1 MFSKDLGIDLGTIF
15 TRLADSTQV
24 LSEEPTIVAIEVMD
38 QKMVAVGQEA
48 RDMYG
53 RVPESIEVARPLKN
67 WVIADYE
74 ITETLLSYLL
84 QRVSGSMR
92 IFRPRVMISVPYGV
106 TSVERRAV
114 YEATLEAGSR
124 EAFLIQQPLAAALG
138 VDLPIGS
145 PSGNMV
151 ICLGGGCTEAA
162 VMAMY
167 GIVSAETL
175 RAGGMDLDDAIVN
188 YVRRKY
194 GIVIGQVTAEQLK
207 IRIGAA
213 VPQDTENSLEVQG
226 QDQVTGLPRPVTLTT
241 GEIVEALQDPLK
253 AIVETGR
260 RVLEKTPPE
269 LVADIIDRGVA
280 LCGAGA
286 LLRGI
291 DKLLTK
297 SLGIPAYL
305 VDNPMTCVVEG
316 AVKALPMYNIL
327 RRSLPQVS
335 YQRSKKRPGGR
346 FSSLIQIIRHPLQMG
361 DRIDILH
368 PDVAGDREID
378 GRIVE
383 DRLDAGLH

>member
-1 MFSKDLGIDLGTIF
+1 MAMFSKDLGIDLGTMF

-24 LSEEPTIVAIEVMD
+24 LLEEPTIVAIEVED

-48 RDMYG
+48 KDMYG
-53 RVPESIEVARPLKN
+53 RVPETIEVARPLKN
-67 WVIADYE
+67 GVIADYE

-114 YEATLEAGSR
+114 YEAVLEAGSR
-124 EAFLIQQPLAAALG
+124 EAYLIQQPLAAALG
-138 VDLPIGS
+138 VDLPINS

-151 ICLGGGCTEAA
+151 ITLGGGCTEAA

-167 GIVSAETL
+167 GIVSGETL
-175 RAGGMDLDDAIVN
+175 RAGGIDLDEAIVN

-194 GIVIGQVTAEQLK
+194 GVIIGQVTAEQLK
-207 IRIGAA
+207 LRIGAA
-213 VPQDTENSLEVQG
+213 VPQDTENSMEVQG

-241 GEIVEALQDPLK
+241 GEIVEALQEPLK
-253 AIVETGR
+253 LVIETGR

-280 LCGAGA
+280 LCGGGA
-286 LLRGI
+286 LLRGV

-316 AVKALPMYNIL
+316 AVKAIPMYNIL
-327 RRSLPQVS
+327 RRSLPQV
-335 YQRSKKRPGGR
+335 
-346 FSSLIQIIRHPLQMG
+346 
-361 DRIDILH
+361 
-368 PDVAGDREID
+368 
-378 GRIVE
+378 
-383 DRLDAGLH
+383 

>member
-1 MFSKDLGIDLGTIF
+1 MAAFSKDLGIDLGTMF
-15 TRLADSTQV
+15 PRLADGARVV
-24 LSEEPTIVAIEVMD
+24 LEEPTIVAIDVAE
-38 QKMVAVGQEA
+38 QKMVAVGLEA
-48 RDMYG
+48 RDMLC
-53 RVPESIEVARPLKN
+53 RVPDSIEVARPLKN
-67 WVIADYE
+67 GVIADYE
-74 ITETLLSYLL
+74 ITETLLQYLL

-114 YEATLEAGSR
+114 YEAVLEAGSR

-138 VDLPIGS
+138 IDLPINS

-151 ICLGGGCTEAA
+151 IGLGGGCTEAA

-175 RAGGMDLDDAIVN
+175 RAGGMDLDEAIVS
-188 YVRRKY
+188 YARRKY
-194 GIVIGQVTAEQLK
+194 GVIIGPSTAEQLK

-213 VPQDTENSLEVQG
+213 VPQDTENSMEVQG
-226 QDQVTGLPRPVTLTT
+226 QDQVTGLPRPITLTT

-253 AIVETGR
+253 QIVETGR

-280 LCGAGA
+280 LCGGGA
-286 LLRGI
+286 LLRGV

-297 SLGIPAYL
+297 SLGVPAYL

-316 AVKALPMYNIL
+316 AMKSFSMLNVL
-327 RRSLPQVS
+327 RRNLPQV
-335 YQRSKKRPGGR
+335 
-346 FSSLIQIIRHPLQMG
+346 
-361 DRIDILH
+361 
-368 PDVAGDREID
+368 
-378 GRIVE
+378 
-383 DRLDAGLH
+383 

>member
-1 MFSKDLGIDLGTIF
+1 MFSKDLGIDLGTMF
-15 TRLADSTQV
+15 TRLADSSQV
-24 LSEEPTIVAIEVMD
+24 LLEEPTIVAIEVAD
-38 QKMVAVGQEA
+38 QKMVAVGHEA
-48 RDMYG
+48 RDMFG

-67 WVIADYE
+67 GVIADYE

-84 QRVSGSMR
+84 QHVSGSMR

-114 YEATLEAGSR
+114 YEAVMEAGSR
-124 EAFLIQQPLAAALG
+124 EAYLIQQPLAAAIG
-138 VDLPIGS
+138 IDLPINS

-151 ICLGGGCTEAA
+151 IGLGGGCTEAA

-175 RAGGMDLDDAIVN
+175 RGGGMELDEAIIN

-194 GIVIGQVTAEQLK
+194 GVVIGQNTAEQLK
-207 IRIGAA
+207 LRIGAA
-213 VPQDTENSLEVQG
+213 VPQDTENSMEVQG

-253 AIVETGR
+253 QVVETGR

-269 LVADIIDRGVA
+269 LVSDIIDRGVA
-280 LCGAGA
+280 LCGGGA

-305 VDNPMTCVVEG
+305 VDNPMTCVVQG
-316 AVKALPMYNIL
+316 AVKSFSMLNVI
-327 RRSLPQVS
+327 RRNLPQV
-335 YQRSKKRPGGR
+335 
-346 FSSLIQIIRHPLQMG
+346 
-361 DRIDILH
+361 
-368 PDVAGDREID
+368 
-378 GRIVE
+378 
-383 DRLDAGLH
+383 

>member
-1 MFSKDLGIDLGTIF
+1 MAVFSKDLGIDLGTMY

-24 LSEEPTIVAIEVMD
+24 LLEEPTIVAIEVEE

-67 WVIADYE
+67 GVIADYE
-74 ITETLLSYLL
+74 ITETLLAYLL
-84 QRVSGSMR
+84 RRVSGSMR

-114 YEATLEAGSR
+114 FEAVMEAGAR
-124 EAFLIQQPLAAALG
+124 EAYLIQQSLAAALG
-138 VDLPIGS
+138 IDLPIGS

-151 ICLGGGCTEAA
+151 ICLGAGATEAA

-175 RAGGMDLDDAIVN
+175 RGGGFDLDDAIVT

-194 GIVIGQVTAEQLK
+194 GVIIGQVTAEQLK

-213 VPQDTENSLEVQG
+213 VPQDMEQSMEVQG

-241 GEIVEALQDPLK
+241 GEIVEALQEPLK
-253 AIVETGR
+253 NIIETGR

-280 LCGAGA
+280 LCGGGA

-305 VDNPMTCVVEG
+305 VDNPLTCVVEG
-316 AVKALPMYNIL
+316 TVRGLSMYNLL
-327 RRSLPQVS
+327 RRNLPRV
-335 YQRSKKRPGGR
+335 
-346 FSSLIQIIRHPLQMG
+346 
-361 DRIDILH
+361 
-368 PDVAGDREID
+368 
-378 GRIVE
+378 
-383 DRLDAGLH
+383 

>member
-1 MFSKDLGIDLGTIF
+1 MF
-15 TRLADSTQV
+15 TRLADGTQV
-24 LSEEPTIVAIEVMD
+24 LLEEPTIVAIEVFD
-38 QKMVAVGQEA
+38 QKMVAVGKEA
-48 RDMYG
+48 LDMYG

-67 WVIADYE
+67 GVIADYE
-74 ITETLLSYLL
+74 ITETLLQYLL

-92 IFRPRVMISVPYGV
+92 IFRPRVMISVPFGV

-114 YEATLEAGSR
+114 YEAVLEAGSR
-124 EAFLIQQPLAAALG
+124 EASLIQQPLAAALG
-138 VDLPIGS
+138 VDLPINS

-167 GIVSAETL
+167 GIVAAETL

-194 GIVIGQVTAEQLK
+194 GVVIGQVTAELLK
-207 IRIGAA
+207 TRIGAA
-213 VPQDTENSLEVQG
+213 VPQDTENSMEVQG

-253 AIVETGR
+253 AVIETGR

-269 LVADIIDRGVA
+269 LVSDIIDRGVA
-280 LCGAGA
+280 LCGGGA

-327 RRSLPQVS
+327 RRNLPQV
-335 YQRSKKRPGGR
+335 
-346 FSSLIQIIRHPLQMG
+346 
-361 DRIDILH
+361 
-368 PDVAGDREID
+368 
-378 GRIVE
+378 
-383 DRLDAGLH
+383 

>member
-1 MFSKDLGIDLGTIF
+1 VAVFSKDLGIDLGTMF
-15 TRLADSTQV
+15 TRLADGAQV
-24 LSEEPTIVAIEVMD
+24 ALQEPTVVAIEVNE
-38 QKMVAVGQEA
+38 QKMVAVGEEA
-48 RDMYG
+48 RDMVG
-53 RVPESIEVARPLKN
+53 RVPENIEVARPLKN
-67 WVIADYE
+67 GVIADYE

-84 QRVSGSMR
+84 QRVSGSIR
-92 IFRPRVMISVPYGV
+92 IFRPRVMISVPFGV

-114 YEATLEAGSR
+114 YEAILEAGSR

-138 VDLPIGS
+138 IDLPIGS

-175 RAGGMDLDDAIVN
+175 RAGGLDLDEAIVS

-194 GIVIGQVTAEQLK
+194 GVILGQVTAEQLK

-213 VPQDTENSLEVQG
+213 VPQDTENSMEVQG
-226 QDQVTGLPRPVTLTT
+226 QDQVTGLPRPITLTT

-253 AIVETGR
+253 QVVETGR
-260 RVLEKTPPE
+260 RVLERTPPE

-280 LCGAGA
+280 LCGGGA
-286 LLRGI
+286 LLRGV

-316 AVKALPMYNIL
+316 AMRSFGMLNVL
-327 RRSLPQVS
+327 RRNLPQV
-335 YQRSKKRPGGR
+335 
-346 FSSLIQIIRHPLQMG
+346 
-361 DRIDILH
+361 
-368 PDVAGDREID
+368 
-378 GRIVE
+378 
-383 DRLDAGLH
+383 

>member
-1 MFSKDLGIDLGTIF
+1 MFGFSKDLGIDLGTVF

-24 LSEEPTIVAIEVMD
+24 LLEEPTVVAIAVEE

-48 RDMYG
+48 RDMAG
-53 RVPESIEVARPLKN
+53 RVPDSIEVARPLKN
-67 WVIADYE
+67 GVIADYE

-84 QRVSGSMR
+84 RRVSGSMR

-114 YEATLEAGSR
+114 YEAVMEAGSR
-124 EAFLIQQPLAAALG
+124 EAYLIQQSLAAALG
-138 VDLPIGS
+138 IDLPIGS

-151 ICLGGGCTEAA
+151 ICLGGGATEAS

-167 GIVSAETL
+167 GIVAAETL
-175 RAGGMDLDDAIVN
+175 RGGGFELDEAIIT
-188 YVRRKY
+188 YARRKY
-194 GIVIGQVTAEQLK
+194 GVIIGQATAEQLK

-213 VPQDTENSLEVQG
+213 VPQDMEQSMEVQG
-226 QDQVTGLPRPVTLTT
+226 QDQVTGLPRPITLTT
-241 GEIVEALQDPLK
+241 GEIVEALQEPLK
-253 AIVETGR
+253 DIVETGR

-280 LCGAGA
+280 LCGGGA

-305 VDNPMTCVVEG
+305 VDNPMTCVVQG
-316 AVKALPMYNIL
+316 AVRGLAMYNVL
-327 RRSLPQVS
+327 RRNLPQV
-335 YQRSKKRPGGR
+335 
-346 FSSLIQIIRHPLQMG
+346 
-361 DRIDILH
+361 
-368 PDVAGDREID
+368 
-378 GRIVE
+378 
-383 DRLDAGLH
+383 

>member
-1 MFSKDLGIDLGTIF
+1 MAFFSKDLGIDLGTMF
-15 TRLADSTQV
+15 TRMADSTQV
-24 LSEEPTIVAIEVMD
+24 LLEEPTIVAIEVEE

-53 RVPESIEVARPLKN
+53 RVPDSIEVARPLKN
-67 WVIADYE
+67 GVIADYE
-74 ITETLLSYLL
+74 ITETLLAYLL
-84 QRVSGSMR
+84 RRVSGSMR

-114 YEATLEAGSR
+114 FEAVVEAGSR
-124 EAFLIQQPLAAALG
+124 EAYLIQQSLAAALG
-138 VDLPIGS
+138 IDLPIGS

-151 ICLGGGCTEAA
+151 ICLGGGATEAS

-167 GIVSAETL
+167 GIVAAETL
-175 RAGGMDLDDAIVN
+175 RGGGLDLDEAIIT
-188 YVRRKY
+188 YARRKY
-194 GIVIGQVTAEQLK
+194 GIIIGQTTAEQLK

-213 VPQDTENSLEVQG
+213 VPQDTEQSMEVQG

-241 GEIVEALQDPLK
+241 GEIVEALQEPLK
-253 AIVETGR
+253 NIIETGR

-280 LCGAGA
+280 LCGGGA

-305 VDNPMTCVVEG
+305 VDNPLTCVAEG
-316 AVKALPMYNIL
+316 TIRGLGMYNLL
-327 RRSLPQVS
+327 RRNLPQV
-335 YQRSKKRPGGR
+335 
-346 FSSLIQIIRHPLQMG
+346 
-361 DRIDILH
+361 
-368 PDVAGDREID
+368 
-378 GRIVE
+378 
-383 DRLDAGLH
+383 

>member
-1 MFSKDLGIDLGTIF
+1 MTRFFNGETSRRIERAANVFEETCGAICLLDNELSFRYHRFTSRNGTGKRLTRMAMFSKDLGIDLGTMF
-15 TRLADSTQV
+15 TRLADPTQV
-24 LSEEPTIVAIEVMD
+24 LAQQPTIVAIEAAE

-48 RDMYG
+48 LDMYG

-67 WVIADYE
+67 GVIADYE
-74 ITETLLSYLL
+74 ITETLLSYLIR
-84 QRVSGSMR
+84 QVSGSMR
-92 IFRPRVMISVPYGV
+92 LIRPRVMISVPNGV

-114 YEATLEAGSR
+114 YEAVLEAGSR
-124 EAFLIQQPLAAALG
+124 EAYLIQQPLAAALG

-151 ICLGGGCTEAA
+151 ICLGGGCVEAA

-167 GIVSAETL
+167 GVVSAETL
-175 RAGGMDLDDAIVN
+175 RAGGLDFDDAIIN

-194 GIVIGQVTAEQLK
+194 GVVIGQVTAEQLK
-207 IRIGAA
+207 TRIGAA
-213 VPQDTENSLEVQG
+213 VPQDTENSMEVQG

-253 AIVETGR
+253 AVVETGR

-280 LCGAGA
+280 LCGGGA

-305 VDNPMTCVVEG
+305 VDTPLTCVVEG

-327 RRSLPQVS
+327 RRSLPQV
-335 YQRSKKRPGGR
+335 
-346 FSSLIQIIRHPLQMG
+346 
-361 DRIDILH
+361 
-368 PDVAGDREID
+368 
-378 GRIVE
+378 
-383 DRLDAGLH
+383 

>member
-1 MFSKDLGIDLGTIF
+1 MAVFSKDLGIDLGTMY

-24 LSEEPTIVAIEVMD
+24 LLEEPTIVAIEVEE

-67 WVIADYE
+67 GVIADYE
-74 ITETLLSYLL
+74 ITETLLAYLL
-84 QRVSGSMR
+84 RRVSGSMR
-92 IFRPRVMISVPYGV
+92 IFRPRVMISGPYGV

-114 YEATLEAGSR
+114 FEAVMEAGAR
-124 EAFLIQQPLAAALG
+124 EAYLIQQSLAAALG
-138 VDLPIGS
+138 IDLPIGS

-151 ICLGGGCTEAA
+151 ICLGAGATEAA

-175 RAGGMDLDDAIVN
+175 RGGGFDLDDAIVT

-194 GIVIGQVTAEQLK
+194 GVIIGQVTAEQLK

-213 VPQDTENSLEVQG
+213 VPQDMEQSMEVQG

-241 GEIVEALQDPLK
+241 GEIVEALQEPLK
-253 AIVETGR
+253 NIIETGR

-280 LCGAGA
+280 LCGGGA

-305 VDNPMTCVVEG
+305 VDNPLTCVVEG
-316 AVKALPMYNIL
+316 TVRGLSMYNLL
-327 RRSLPQVS
+327 RRNLPRV
-335 YQRSKKRPGGR
+335 
-346 FSSLIQIIRHPLQMG
+346 
-361 DRIDILH
+361 
-368 PDVAGDREID
+368 
-378 GRIVE
+378 
-383 DRLDAGLH
+383 

>member
-1 MFSKDLGIDLGTIF
+1 MAVFSKDLGIDLGTMF
-15 TRLADSTQV
+15 TRLADSTRV
-24 LSEEPTIVAIEVMD
+24 LLEEPTIVAIEVFD

-67 WVIADYE
+67 GVIADYE
-74 ITETLLSYLL
+74 IT
-84 QRVSGSMR
+84 GSMR

-114 YEATLEAGSR
+114 YEAVLEAGSR
-124 EAFLIQQPLAAALG
+124 EASLIQQPLAAALG
-138 VDLPIGS
+138 VDLPINS

-167 GIVSAETL
+167 GIVAAETL
-175 RAGGMDLDDAIVN
+175 RAGGMDLDEAIVN

-194 GIVIGQVTAEQLK
+194 GVVIGQVTAEQLK
-207 IRIGAA
+207 TKIGAA
-213 VPQDTENSLEVQG
+213 VPQDTENSMEVQG

-253 AIVETGR
+253 AVVETGR

-269 LVADIIDRGVA
+269 LVSDIIDRGVA
-280 LCGAGA
+280 LCGGGA

-327 RRSLPQVS
+327 RRNLPQV
-335 YQRSKKRPGGR
+335 
-346 FSSLIQIIRHPLQMG
+346 
-361 DRIDILH
+361 
-368 PDVAGDREID
+368 
-378 GRIVE
+378 
-383 DRLDAGLH
+383 

>member
-1 MFSKDLGIDLGTIF
+1 MFSKDLGVDLGTMF
-15 TRLADSTQV
+15 TRLADTTQV
-24 LSEEPTIVAIEVMD
+24 LVQQPTIVAIETEE

-48 RDMYG
+48 LDMYG

-67 WVIADYE
+67 GVIADYE
-74 ITETLLSYLL
+74 VTETLLAYLIR
-84 QRVSGSMR
+84 QVSGTMR
-92 IFRPRVMISVPYGV
+92 LIRPRVMISVPFGV

-114 YEATLEAGSR
+114 YEAVLEAGSR
-124 EAFLIQQPLAAALG
+124 EAYLIQQPLAAAIG

-151 ICLGGGCTEAA
+151 ICLGGGCVEAA

-167 GIVSAETL
+167 GVVSAETL
-175 RAGGMDLDDAIVN
+175 RAGGIDFDEAIVN

-194 GIVIGQVTAEQLK
+194 GIVIGQLTAEQLK
-207 IRIGAA
+207 TKIGAA
-213 VPQDTENSLEVQG
+213 VPQDTENSMEVQG

-253 AIVETGR
+253 SVIETGR
-260 RVLEKTPPE
+260 RVLERTPPE

-280 LCGAGA
+280 LCGGGA
-286 LLRGI
+286 LLRGV

-305 VDNPMTCVVEG
+305 VDAPLTCVVEG

-327 RRSLPQVS
+327 KRTLPQV
-335 YQRSKKRPGGR
+335 
-346 FSSLIQIIRHPLQMG
+346 
-361 DRIDILH
+361 
-368 PDVAGDREID
+368 
-378 GRIVE
+378 
-383 DRLDAGLH
+383 